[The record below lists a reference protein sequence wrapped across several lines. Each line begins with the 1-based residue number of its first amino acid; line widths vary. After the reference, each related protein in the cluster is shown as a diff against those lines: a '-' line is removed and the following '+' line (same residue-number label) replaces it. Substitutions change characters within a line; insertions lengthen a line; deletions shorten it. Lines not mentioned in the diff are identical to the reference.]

1 MKILVYTHEFYPF
14 SGGIA
19 NWTLE
24 IVKGLKNLEQDVTVL
39 APKYNNKKK
48 PYDLPELREVRI
60 KRMPLAIRGRLSYFI
75 GIVFFTITFFSKKY
89 DKVIICDNISQV
101 VGTIVSF
108 FIKAEYIVIVNG
120 TEILMHFSKNNIYQK
135 IKAGL
140 ITSFFSR
147 AKIISISRATRNL
160 LFEKGG
166 YFDNVEVL
174 YCSIDKRMVFA
185 KSRSDVLV
193 KQMPLEDRKII
204 LTIARL
210 YPRKGHDVVL
220 QALVEIKKKFPEVLY
235 LIVGEGFNRKY
246 LEEIVV
252 SLNLTDNVIFTGE
265 VPDVID
271 YLDICDVFVMASRE
285 EEGVEGFG
293 IVYLEAMA
301 RGKPVIG
308 SRHGGVPEVISD
320 GVSGYLIDPHDVS
333 EIASTI
339 IRVLS
344 DSNEARKMGE
354 NGRKMVELNFTTD
367 LMARKLL
374 HVLIDTR

>member
-24 IVKGLKNLEQDVTVL
+24 IVKGLKNLGQDVTVL
-39 APKYNNKKK
+39 APKYNKK

-120 TEILMHFSKNNIYQK
+120 TEILMHFSKKNIYQK

-185 KSRSDVLV
+185 KSSSDVLM
-193 KQMPLEDRKII
+193 KQMSLEDRKII

-220 QALVEIKKKFPEVLY
+220 QALVEIKKKFPEILY

-246 LEEIVV
+246 LEEIVA

-271 YLDICDVFVMASRE
+271 YLDICNVFVMASRE

-374 HVLIDTR
+374 HALIDTS